1 MTVDDIEVTYYYQ
14 RNTFTVTPQINKNC
28 NLSKLTDRTTQ
39 VPYVISY
46 NAVIKDYIGNV
57 EVEITDTLDYK
68 IDAANS
74 NLNGGTYNDTAK
86 TIKWNVTIPDINTYN
101 NENNEQVI
109 NITKTISLLYKDVDE
124 LADSI
129 RNTAKA
135 ILRIENTTRES
146 EDEAKTEISLPG
158 HLVVR
163 YVDKYTNEEIA
174 DSTLKDGALGSSFN
188 TDDYKKT
195 IANYTLVEEPDPKT
209 GVYTKGTITKTYY
222 YAMNASLRV
231 QHIDKLTN
239 QKLVDDEVTNGK
251 ENDDYT
257 TSSKTIEHYKVS
269 QADLPTNATG
279 KLTVVRN
286 SNGTYTTETVVKYY
300 YIHDAKVIENHID
313 IIDNRVLATETHN
326 GYEGDSYNIPSRT
339 INGYTLVET
348 YNNENKIPANK
359 SGNMTRSDI
368 TVNYYYIRPAK
379 VIVQHIDK
387 ATNEKIADDETING
401 VQNQAYTT
409 SSKNVENYVLVE
421 TPDNKNGSMTVTV
434 DGDGTVHDT
443 TTVTYIYSHVSAG
456 VIEKHVDIETGEIL
470 YNEVHDGNEG
480 DAYKID
486 SRTFDGYEL
495 VETDRD
501 SVNRLPDNAEGTMTI
516 EPITVTYYY
525 RRPAKVRVQYIDKLT
540 GETLTDDV
548 IINGYQNDPYTTS
561 SKTFSNYKLDEDN
574 LPTNADGQM
583 LVTVDDNGNVVN
595 ETIVKYYYIHDA
607 KVVEKHIDIKNDKV
621 IDTKDHSGYE
631 GDSYDIDAKEFEGY
645 DLVTEL
651 EDGTNKL
658 PANSEGSMTRETIEV
673 IYYYIKKS
681 AVKVNYYDINSN
693 EKIANEEIINGHE
706 GDQYET
712 EDKDIENYK
721 IVLKDKDGN
730 VKYPTNAMGT
740 MTSEIIEVN
749 YYYNKKTSVTT
760 RYYDIVSGEEIAE
773 QNKKDGLQGDA
784 YTTEEKVIDNYDIVK
799 ANYPEN
805 AKGEMKAEPI
815 FVDYYYIRK
824 MKVIVHYIDRDT
836 KEEVLE
842 DIIID
847 GHEGDAYHTKELDV
861 EGYELVKV
869 PTDKDGTMGYVT
881 INGEKRDYK
890 EVTYYYALIITEP
903 SFPQTGENSDSY
915 IVLVLIG
922 IGFILMVTSKI
933 LYNKNQKRIKK
944 YNEEILRTS
953 EIEK

>member
-1 MTVDDIEVTYYYQ
+1 
-14 RNTFTVTPQINKNC
+14 
-28 NLSKLTDRTTQ
+28 
-39 VPYVISY
+39 
-46 NAVIKDYIGNV
+46 
-57 EVEITDTLDYK
+57 
-68 IDAANS
+68 
-74 NLNGGTYNDTAK
+74 
-86 TIKWNVTIPDINTYN
+86 
-101 NENNEQVI
+101 
-109 NITKTISLLYKDVDE
+109 
-124 LADSI
+124 
-129 RNTAKA
+129 
-135 ILRIENTTRES
+135 
-146 EDEAKTEISLPG
+146 
-158 HLVVR
+158 
-163 YVDKYTNEEIA
+163 
-174 DSTLKDGALGSSFN
+174 
-188 TDDYKKT
+188 
-195 IANYTLVEEPDPKT
+195 
-209 GVYTKGTITKTYY
+209 
-222 YAMNASLRV
+222 MNASLRV

-269 QADLPTNATG
+269 QADLPANATG

-339 INGYTLVET
+339 IDGYTLVET
-348 YNNENKIPANK
+348 YNNENKIPTNK

-456 VIEKHVDIETGEIL
+456 VIEKHVDIETGAIL
-470 YNEVHDGNEG
+470 YNEVHEGNEG
-480 DAYKID
+480 DPYKID
-486 SRTFDGYEL
+486 SKEYDESDGTTINFKGYEL

-548 IINGYQNDPYTTS
+548 IINGYQNDSYTTS
-561 SKTFSNYKLDEDN
+561 SKTFENYKLDEDV
-574 LPTNADGQM
+574 LPTNAEGQM
-583 LVTVDDNGNVVN
+583 LVTVDDQGNVVD

-607 KVVEKHIDIKNDKV
+607 KVIEKHIDITNNNT
-621 IDTKDHSGYE
+621 IYSEEHNGYE
-631 GDSYDIDAKEFEGY
+631 GDSYDIDAREYDKENNLNKEFESY

-651 EDGTNKL
+651 DGENKL
-658 PANSEGSMTRETIEV
+658 PTNSEGSMTRETIEV

-681 AVKVNYYDINSN
+681 AVKVNYYDIYTN
-693 EKIANEEIINGHE
+693 EKVANEEIINGHE

-712 EDKDIENYK
+712 EDKDIDGYE
-721 IVLKDKDGN
+721 IVLKDRDGN
-730 VKYPTNAMGT
+730 VKYPTNAIGK

-749 YYYNKKTSVTT
+749 YYYIKKTSVTA

-784 YTTEEKVIDNYDIVK
+784 YTTEEKEIDKYDIVK
-799 ANYPEN
+799 ENYPEN
-805 AKGEMKAEPI
+805 AKGNMGAEPI

-824 MKVIVHYIDRDT
+824 MKVIVHYKDRDT
-836 KEEVLE
+836 GEEVSE

-847 GHEGDAYHTKELDV
+847 GHEGDVYHTKGLDI

-881 INGEKRDYK
+881 VNGEKRDYK
-890 EVTYYYALIITEP
+890 EVTYYYAMIIDKP
-903 SFPQTGENSDSY
+903 IFPQTGENSDKF

-922 IGFILMVTSKI
+922 LGFMVMVVSKKLYDRNQKKI
-933 LYNKNQKRIKK
+933 ELYNEQIKK
-944 YNEEILRTS
+944 ENS
-953 EIEK
+953 NK